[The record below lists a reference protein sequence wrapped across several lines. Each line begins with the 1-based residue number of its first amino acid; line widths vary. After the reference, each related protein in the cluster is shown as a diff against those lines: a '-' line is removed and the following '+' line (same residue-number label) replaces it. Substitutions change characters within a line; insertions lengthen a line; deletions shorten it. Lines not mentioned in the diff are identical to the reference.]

1 VRARDRCSAALPRTL
16 PAHPPARRPAAAPQ
30 GTATGVTAHAF
41 TLTDASGLLEVE
53 LGPPGRRRPAALAEV
68 AEGAR
73 VVVVGA
79 LFAPPAP
86 EPRRVLAQKVAA
98 GVGGAEVSSAAFL
111 SCQSNQKTA
120 NQPTNQPIT
129 HR

>member
-1 VRARDRCSAALPRTL
+1 M
-16 PAHPPARRPAAAPQ
+16 
-30 GTATGVTAHAF
+30 TADAF
-41 TLTDASGLLEVE
+41 TLTDASGSLEVE
-53 LGPPGRRRPAALAEV
+53 LGLPGRRRPAALAEV

-98 GVGGAEVSSAAFL
+98 SVGGPEHWALQVAELAAFVYPAVAAEQAPL
-111 SCQSNQKTA
+111 RRA
-120 NQPTNQPIT
+120 LLAAPAAA
-129 HR
+129 